1 MLKSIFTLA
10 IIIFMLN
17 NLDAQ
22 ETHYHILKK
31 DLIGGTGGWD
41 YILANPANQR
51 LYVSH
56 GNKVTVLNIKTG
68 DSVGVVSNTLGVHGI
83 AIINKMNRGYTS
95 NGKSNSVS
103 VFDLKTNKVL
113 KDIQTGQNPDAI
125 FYDDFNG
132 MIVTCNGR
140 SNDLTFIDPKTDK
153 VIATVAVGGKP
164 ETAVSDGKGNIFV
177 NVEDKNEVVKI
188 NSKTYNVEAHW
199 KLAVGEEPTGL
210 AIDRITHRL
219 IVGCGGNK
227 FMEILDTE
235 SGKSLFQL
243 PIGEGCDGIAFDES
257 TKLVFASN
265 GEGTVTLIKEF
276 NANSFKVVQTVAS
289 AARAR
294 TITLDPVTHHI
305 FLPSAEFKLVEGQ
318 KRPTALP
325 GTFFVLEMGVN

>member
-1 MLKSIFTLA
+1 MLKSIFTIALG
-10 IIIFMLN
+10 FFVWSQVN
-17 NLDAQ
+17 AQ
-22 ETHYHILKK
+22 EPQYHILKK
-31 DLIGGTGGWD
+31 NLIGGTGGWD
-41 YILANPANQR
+41 YIFANPANQR

-56 GNKVTVLNIKTG
+56 GNRLTVLNLATG
-68 DSVGVVSNTLGVHGI
+68 DSVGVVSPTLGVHGV
-83 AIINKMNRGYTS
+83 AIINGNGKGYTS

-103 VFDLKTNKVL
+103 VFDLKTNQIL
-113 KDIQTGQNPDAI
+113 KDIPVGQNPDAI
-125 FYDDFNG
+125 FYDDYSG
-132 MIVTCNGR
+132 MIVTCNGK
-140 SNDLTFIDPKTDK
+140 SNDLTFINPKTDE

-164 ETAVSDGKGNIFV
+164 ETAVSDGKGNVFV

-188 NSKTYNVEAHW
+188 NSKTHNVEAHW
-199 KLAVGEEPTGL
+199 KLAIGEEPTGL

-265 GEGTVTLIKEF
+265 GEGTVSVIKEF

-294 TITLDPVTHHI
+294 TISLDPVTHHI